1 MKAYTDRNERC
12 VPMPL
17 EHVAVDVTDEEIARR
32 VSIERRHEA
41 VDSLDSPARPAT
53 LDPPVPPIGERGDS
67 YEDED
72 MVSAMENKGLCYRI
86 CEACFNN
93 GCRTIGDLRRVAAT
107 GEVTDWTLCGEKTL
121 AEIRAAIRLLDAG
134 GKE

>member
-12 VPMPL
+12 AALPL
-17 EHVAVDVTDEEIARR
+17 ENVLVDVTDDEIARR
-32 VSIERRHEA
+32 VSIERMHEA

-53 LDPPVPPIGERGDS
+53 LDPPVPPIGKRGDS
-67 YEDED
+67 YKDDD
-72 MVSAMENKGLCYRI
+72 MVSAMENMGLCYRI

-107 GEVTDWTLCGEKTL
+107 GEVVDWTLCGEKTL
-121 AEIRAAIRLLDAG
+121 AEIRAAIRRLDARG
-134 GKE
+134 R